1 MARRNWRKCY
11 DCGIKINVKKQAKS
25 GHDYDCTACYLKER
39 RRTRRDG

>member
-11 DCGIKINVKKQAKS
+11 DCGIKKNVKKQAKS

-39 RRTRRDG
+39 RRARRDG